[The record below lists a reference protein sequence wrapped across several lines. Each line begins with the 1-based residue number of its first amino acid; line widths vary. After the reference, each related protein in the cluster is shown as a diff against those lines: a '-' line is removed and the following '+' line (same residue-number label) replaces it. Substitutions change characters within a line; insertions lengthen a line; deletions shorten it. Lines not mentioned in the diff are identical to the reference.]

1 MNINSPIRELLLLIK
16 QCLNYSYDLQF
27 FQKAQEVNIYEIKSR
42 RLHSQKVVGTEKVD
56 I

>member
-27 FQKAQEVNIYEIKSR
+27 FQKAQVNIYEIKSR